1 MAMTTTTT
9 AYSSQLSVP
18 HEDPQRLVSH
28 RVTRYLVPLGRCLYA
43 MLFLK
48 AAPLHFSPQGIAYAA
63 SEGVPMAGVLVPL
76 AGVLALLG
84 GLSVALGYQAR
95 FGGFLLALFLVPVT
109 LQMHDFWNVADATQ
123 AMLQQALFW
132 KNVSMLGAALILAHF
147 GAGPISIDAVAYKAR
162 AEELDVMAPN
172 QRVF

>member
-1 MAMTTTTT
+1 M
-9 AYSSQLSVP
+9 SIP
-18 HEDPQRLVSH
+18 HDDPQRLVSH

-48 AAPLHFSPQGIAYAA
+48 AAPLHFSPQGIEYAA

-109 LQMHDFWNVADATQ
+109 LQMHDFWNVADPTQ
-123 AMLQQALFW
+123 AVFQTALFW
-132 KNVSMLGAALILAHF
+132 KNVSMLGAALTFAHF
-147 GAGPISIDAVAYKAR
+147 GAGPISIDALTYKAR
-162 AEELDVMAPN
+162 AEELDAMAPD
-172 QRVF
+172 QRVY